1 MAHINLL
8 PWREEQ
14 RREQQ
19 RQFLTL
25 IGLSVI
31 LMGMII
37 LAVHLR
43 IAGMIDDQESRNQ
56 FLQTE
61 IKKVEKQIK
70 EIEKIE
76 EEKRHLLARMEV
88 IQELQRNR
96 PEIVHMFDEIARIT
110 PEGIYLDSMKQ
121 SGDKLVLNGVAQSNA
136 RVSAFMRNIEGSD
149 WLANPRLEVIQKKG
163 KEEDD
168 SSRSFILHLSQV
180 SKNIETETDSKSK
193 NGKRKR

>member
-43 IAGMIDDQESRNQ
+43 IAGMIDNQESRNR
-56 FLQTE
+56 FLESE
-61 IKKVEKQIK
+61 IQKVEKQIK

>member
-8 PWREEQ
+8 PWREEL

-19 RQFLTL
+19 RQFFT
-25 IGLSVI
+25 IMGLSVI
-31 LMGMII
+31 LMGLII

-43 IAGMIDDQESRNQ
+43 ISGMIDHQESRNR

-61 IKKVEKQIK
+61 IKKVEKQIA
-70 EIEKIE
+70 EIKKIE
-76 EEKRHLLARMEV
+76 QEKRRLLARMEV

-110 PEGIYLDSMKQ
+110 PEGIYLETMSQ
-121 SGDKLVLNGVAQSNA
+121 SGNKLVLNGVAQSNA

-149 WLANPRLEVIQKKG
+149 WLSNPRLEVIKKE
-163 KEEDD
+163 KQSSSDT
-168 SSRSFILHLSQV
+168 SRSFVLHLSQV
-180 SKNIETETDSKSK
+180 RKDTETESANK
-193 NGKRKR
+193 NGKRKK

>member
-1 MAHINLL
+1 
-8 PWREEQ
+8 
-14 RREQQ
+14 
-19 RQFLTL
+19 
-25 IGLSVI
+25 
-31 LMGMII
+31 MGMII